1 MRNNI
6 FFTPG
11 PSQLYFTVFD
21 HVKKAFL
28 KQIPSISHRSIEF
41 EKIYKTC
48 TDNLKVIFDLP
59 KGYHVAFTSSANEV
73 WERIIQNLIYDNS
86 AHLINGAFSQKFYDF
101 TKMYGINSKS
111 YFFNKEPYKI
121 KNIKNEFELISVSLN
136 ETSTGIMCNNDTIN
150 QIRKKFNNSL
160 IALDCTSG
168 SPRIS
173 FEAKNVD
180 TFYFSVQKCFG
191 LPPGLGVW
199 IYNDKCI
206 SAYEKKN
213 ELGGITGSYHSLEKL
228 HKMNLKSQT
237 PETPNILGIYLLM
250 KVSGDLLRNGMNTL
264 VKDTNYKS
272 TLIYDTIEKH
282 DLLECSIKNK
292 EIQSKTVIVA
302 DTKCSS
308 QMFIEKLKAKNLII
322 GKGYGKNDNQI
333 RIANFPTHSKE
344 SIELLCDEIKL
355 IQ

>member
-1 MRNNI
+1 MRNKI

-21 HVKKAFL
+21 HVKKAFAN
-28 KQIPSISHRSIEF
+28 QIPSISHRGKEF

-48 TDNLKVIFDLP
+48 IENLKVIFDLP
-59 KGYHVAFTSSANEV
+59 KGYNIAFTSSSNEV

-86 AHLINGAFSQKFYDF
+86 VHLINGSFSQKFYDF
-101 TKMYGINSKS
+101 TKMYGINSKG
-111 YFFNKEPYKI
+111 YFFNKEPYNI
-121 KNIKNEFELISVSLN
+121 KNIKNDFQLVSICLN
-136 ETSTGIMCNNDTIN
+136 ETSTGIMCNNNTIN
-150 QIRKKFNNSL
+150 QIREKLNSGI

-168 SPRIS
+168 SPSIA
-173 FEAKNVD
+173 FKAKNVD

-191 LPPGLGVW
+191 LPSGLGVW
-199 IYNDKCI
+199 VYNEKCI
-206 SAYEKKN
+206 SANEKKK

-228 HKMNLKSQT
+228 YKMSLKSQT

-250 KVSGDLLRNGMNTL
+250 KVSEDIIRNGMDSL
-264 VKDTNYKS
+264 IKDTNYKS

-282 DLLECSIKNK
+282 DLLESSIKNK

-302 DTKCSS
+302 NTKISP
-308 QMFIEKLKAKNLII
+308 QIFIDKLKAKNLII
-322 GKGYGKNDNQI
+322 GKGYVKNDNQI
-333 RIANFPTHSKE
+333 RIANFPTHSNE
-344 SIELLCDEIKL
+344 SIEYLCDEIKL